1 MSSDRIKILVMA
13 AGTGGHV
20 FPALSIASLLMSQSV
35 QVEWLGTPRGM
46 ENQLLTD
53 TGIPL
58 HKVSVSGLRGAGFV
72 RKILAP
78 FMLLKAFFQSLL
90 VILKVRPTCVLGMGG
105 FVSGPAGVAA
115 KVLGKPLFIHE
126 QNAVAG
132 LTNRLLSNLA
142 DQVFEA
148 YPNTFARSVRPI
160 FTGNPL
166 RTKILR
172 VKKEF
177 KTKDKSALRLLVLGG
192 SRGALSINSVIP
204 EFLSNSSAIK
214 DIRLLHQT
222 GHESFTKTLE
232 KYESQG
238 ISFGEKF
245 RVLPFIEEVSEAY
258 AWADLVISRS
268 GASTVSELAAIGLPS
283 ILIPYPYHSDNQ
295 QLLNAKWL
303 VDEKAAILI
312 QQADLNVQTLK
323 EAVRPFMTD
332 KSRLQD
338 MAVNARR
345 VGIRDA
351 AQKIAHFCIKAS
363 YEKK

>member
-1 MSSDRIKILVMA
+1 MNSDRIKVLVMA

-20 FPALSIASLLMSQSV
+20 FPALSIANLLMSQSV
-35 QVEWLGTPRGM
+35 RVEWLGTPKGM
-46 ENQLLTD
+46 ENQLLAD

-58 HKVSVSGLRGAGFV
+58 HRISVSGLRGSGFL

-78 FMLLKAFFQSLL
+78 FMLFRAFFQSLL

-126 QNAVAG
+126 QNAIAG

-148 YPNTFARSVRPI
+148 YPDTFARSVRAI

-166 RTKILR
+166 RTDVLK
-172 VKKEF
+172 VKKSF
-177 KTKDKSALRLLVLGG
+177 KEKNESPLRLLVLGG
-192 SRGALSINSVIP
+192 SQGALTINSVIP
-204 EFLSNSSAIK
+204 EFLCNHEFSK
-214 DIRLLHQT
+214 DIQLLHQT
-222 GHESFTKTLE
+222 GQKSFAKAVE
-232 KYESQG
+232 KYKNQG
-238 ISFGEKF
+238 ISFDENC
-245 RVLPFIEEVSEAY
+245 RVVPFIEEVSEAY
-258 AWADLVISRS
+258 AWADVVISRS

-295 QLLNAKWL
+295 QLLNANWL
-303 VDEKAAILI
+303 VDEKAAVLI
-312 QQADLNVQTLK
+312 RQADFNVQTLK
-323 EAVRPFMTD
+323 EIVQPFIAD
-332 KSRLQD
+332 RLRLQD

-345 VGIRDA
+345 IGIRDA
-351 AQKIAHFCIKAS
+351 AQKIVQLCVEAS
-363 YEKK
+363 HE

>member
-20 FPALSIASLLMSQSV
+20 FPALSIASLLISQSIR
-35 QVEWLGTPRGM
+35 VEWLGTPKGM
-46 ENQLLTD
+46 ENQLLAD

-58 HKVSVSGLRGAGFV
+58 HKISVSGLRGSGLL

-78 FMLLKAFFQSLL
+78 FMLLRAFFQSLL

-148 YPNTFARSVRPI
+148 YPDTFERSVRAI

-166 RTKILR
+166 RKKVLR
-172 VKKEF
+172 VKKNF
-177 KTKDKSALRLLVLGG
+177 KEKNESPLRILVLGG
-192 SRGALSINSVIP
+192 SQGAFSINSVIP
-204 EFLSNSSAIK
+204 EFLSTYGHNK
-214 DIRLLHQT
+214 DIQILHQT
-222 GHESFTKTLE
+222 GQKSFDKTVE
-232 KYESQG
+232 EYRKQG
-238 ISFGEKF
+238 ISLDENF

-258 AWADLVISRS
+258 AWADIVISRS

-303 VDEKAAILI
+303 VDEEAAVLI
-312 QQADLNVQTLK
+312 RQSDFNAQNLREIVQPFITDRSRLK
-323 EAVRPFMTD
+323 E
-332 KSRLQD
+332 

-345 VGIRDA
+345 IGIRNA
-351 AQKIAHFCIKAS
+351 AQKIVQLCVGAS
-363 YEKK
+363 SE

>member
-20 FPALSIASLLMSQSV
+20 FPALSIANLLMSQSI
-35 QVEWLGTPRGM
+35 QVEWLGTPKGM
-46 ENQLLTD
+46 ENELLAD

-58 HKVSVSGLRGAGFV
+58 HKISVSGLRGSGFV
-72 RKILAP
+72 RKFLAP
-78 FMLLKAFFQSLL
+78 FMLFKAFFQSLL
-90 VILKVRPTCVLGMGG
+90 VILKVRPTFLLGMGG

-115 KVLGKPLFIHE
+115 KILGKPLFIHE

-148 YPNTFARSVRPI
+148 YPDTFARSVKAI

-172 VKKEF
+172 VKKNFDGKNE
-177 KTKDKSALRLLVLGG
+177 SVLRLLVLGG
-192 SRGALSINSVIP
+192 SQGALSINSVIP
-204 EFLSNSSAIK
+204 EFFSNNGVNE
-214 DIRLLHQT
+214 DVHLLHQT
-222 GHESFTKTLE
+222 GHESFVKTVE
-232 KYESQG
+232 KYKSQG
-238 ISFGEKF
+238 ISFGERC
-245 RVLPFIEEVSEAY
+245 RVLPFIEEVAEAY

-312 QQADLNVQTLK
+312 RQADFNVQRLK
-323 EAVRPFMTD
+323 EMVRPFIKD
-332 KSRLQD
+332 KSQLQD
-338 MAVNARR
+338 MALNARR
-345 VGIRDA
+345 VGVRDA
-351 AQKIAHFCIKAS
+351 AQKIVQLCVEAS
-363 YEKK
+363 HG

>member
-1 MSSDRIKILVMA
+1 MNSDRIKILVMA

-20 FPALSIASLLMSQSV
+20 FPALSIASLLKSQSV
-35 QVEWLGTPRGM
+35 QVEWLGTPKGM
-46 ENQLLTD
+46 ENQLLAD

-58 HKVSVSGLRGAGFV
+58 HKVSVSGLRGSAFLK
-72 RKILAP
+72 KILAP
-78 FMLLKAFFQSLL
+78 FMLFKAFFQSLL

-105 FVSGPAGVAA
+105 FISGPAGVAA
-115 KVLGKPLFIHE
+115 KVLGKPLVIHE

-132 LTNRLLSNLA
+132 LTNQLLSNLA

-148 YPNTFARSVRPI
+148 YPDTFACSVRAI

-166 RTKILR
+166 RTKILS
-172 VKKEF
+172 VKKRF
-177 KTKDKSALRLLVLGG
+177 KAKSDSALHILVLGG
-192 SRGALSINSVIP
+192 SQGALSINSVIP
-204 EFLSNSSAIK
+204 EFLSNNEAAK

-222 GHESFTKTLE
+222 GHESFAKTVE
-232 KYESQG
+232 KYKNQG
-238 ISFGEKF
+238 ISLGESC
-245 RVLPFIEEVSEAY
+245 RVLPFIEDVSEAY

-312 QQADLNVQTLK
+312 RQAELNVQTLEK
-323 EAVRPFMTD
+323 TVRPFITN
-332 KSRLQD
+332 KSLLQD
-338 MAVNARR
+338 MATNASRI
-345 VGIRDA
+345 GIRDA
-351 AQKIAHFCIKAS
+351 AQKIADLCIKAS
-363 YEKK
+363 HD

>member
-13 AGTGGHV
+13 AGTGGHI

-105 FVSGPAGVAA
+105 FVSGP
-115 KVLGKPLFIHE
+115 
-126 QNAVAG
+126 G

-177 KTKDKSALRLLVLGG
+177 KAKDESVLRLLVLGG

-204 EFLSNSSAIK
+204 EFLSNNSAIK
-214 DIRLLHQT
+214 DIQLLHQT
-222 GHESFTKTLE
+222 GHESFAKTLE

-238 ISFGEKF
+238 ISFGERF

-312 QQADLNVQTLK
+312 RQADFNVKTLK
-323 EAVRPFMTD
+323 EAVRPFITD

-345 VGIRDA
+345 VGIRNA
-351 AQKIAHFCIKAS
+351 AQKIAHLCIKAS
-363 YEKK
+363 HE